1 MFVCNSLRT
10 PFFKGYFLIKYLI
23 KKKLRLDSSIV
34 LDFLHCMDCRHLS
47 LSHTHTHTHTL
58 YLIICHFVLDICLL
72 VAVADLSEYLFYGP
86 GHPVKTGIYKML
98 LLFYI

>member
-34 LDFLHCMDCRHLS
+34 LDFLHCMDFQHLS
-47 LSHTHTHTHTL
+47 LSRSHTHFISLFVTL
-58 YLIICHFVLDICLL
+58 YW
-72 VAVADLSEYLFYGP
+72 
-86 GHPVKTGIYKML
+86 IYAC
-98 LLFYI
+98 